1 MLPPSQAP
9 RTKTRFPGSLKA
21 SLEPGAEWQPLCRHA
36 SLGRVCGPLDRPYS
50 VNRLS
55 ALFAATW
62 WLFLM
67 ALVGALAI
75 GVFLAPFMGVVT
87 FVALTG
93 VFVYFAAT
101 RYDEEGHEHD

>member
-1 MLPPSQAP
+1 MPTLGSVHFEPCQRPRFANFAP
-9 RTKTRFPGSLKA
+9 
-21 SLEPGAEWQPLCRHA
+21 
-36 SLGRVCGPLDRPYS
+36 

-55 ALFAATW
+55 ALLAATW

-67 ALVGALAI
+67 ALVGAVAI

-87 FVALTG
+87 FVALAG
-93 VFVYFAAT
+93 VFIYFAAT

>member
-1 MLPPSQAP
+1 
-9 RTKTRFPGSLKA
+9 
-21 SLEPGAEWQPLCRHA
+21 
-36 SLGRVCGPLDRPYS
+36 

-67 ALVGALAI
+67 ALVGAVLI

-87 FVALTG
+87 FVAMAG
-93 VFVYFAAT
+93 VFLYFAAT